1 MSEYKAY
8 IDGACLGNPGDAGIG
23 IVIYKGDTQIVR
35 ESKYLGTATN
45 NIAECTALLT
55 LLQIC
60 RHNGIKEVEVFSDSE
75 LTVKQVTGEYKIKDE
90 KLRKIHDDI
99 KSLSGDVKFT
109 INHIP
114 REKNSEA
121 DKLSKE
127 GAKRGDKLKNV

>member
-1 MSEYKAY
+1 MSAY
-8 IDGACLGNPGDAGIG
+8 RAFIDGACLGNPGDAGIG

-35 ESKYLGTATN
+35 ESKYLGLGTN

-60 RHNGIKEVEVFSDSE
+60 RHNKISEVEVFSDSE
-75 LTVKQVTGEYKIKDE
+75 LIVKQVSGEYKIKDE
-90 KLRKIHDDI
+90 KLKEIHAQI
-99 KSLSGDVKFT
+99 RELSKEVKFT
-109 INHIP
+109 LSHIP
-114 REKNSEA
+114 REQNSEA